1 MGAYL
6 LVIRFCEH
14 VLMISVLPRKGPGGI
29 PKERYQRPSRNL
41 DGPHNRRN
49 ITLCALSAALPSR
62 WSTKRLQFESKAE
75 KSSAKIMF
83 DPQLLGATT
92 QGTSPSTAPGYGAS
106 PASDHKCDDYI
117 GLLLD
122 VMKTRFEY
130 RTAEDLERAA
140 ANSQQTTDCSKDMMA
155 VLPKGAA
162 TARENF
168 VEALLLGAFTRYY
181 SNQEDIVHILRYLL
195 RPRHNQTMK
204 TTIQAAQIMP
214 PDVESSMAQIL
225 WRLMPPPDARSTYVD
240 AYWIRVLAPLYG
252 KSLNPDIPLFAG
264 VLTPSAWSETELRN
278 ASRDGTLPAPPRPLP
293 HLFFRTRCKV
303 SRTIYPTNPRVEFE
317 ARVSHTLQGW
327 AVAKAD
333 ILFLYVGEWL
343 ASSDAKAPKSVLIMT
358 LKKAH
363 QDGERQPIFAHT
375 GRQEK
380 PWHDVQE
387 SFQEV
392 NRRKKIYVAL
402 RAHNT
407 TEDDSELSRGA
418 ALMNL
423 YRDNY

>member
-1 MGAYL
+1 
-6 LVIRFCEH
+6 
-14 VLMISVLPRKGPGGI
+14 
-29 PKERYQRPSRNL
+29 
-41 DGPHNRRN
+41 
-49 ITLCALSAALPSR
+49 
-62 WSTKRLQFESKAE
+62 
-75 KSSAKIMF
+75 MF

-92 QGTSPSTAPGYGAS
+92 RGTLPSTAPYGAS
-106 PASDHKCDDYI
+106 PASDHKCDDCI

-130 RTAEDLERAA
+130 HTAEDLERAA
-140 ANSQQTTDCSKDMMA
+140 ANSHQTTDCSKESTVA
-155 VLPKGAA
+155 LPKGAA
-162 TARENF
+162 TAREKF

-195 RPRHNQTMK
+195 RPRHNQTLQ

-214 PDVESSMAQIL
+214 HDVEGSMAQIL
-225 WRLMPPPDARSTYVD
+225 WRLMPPPDACSTHVD
-240 AYWIRVLAPLYG
+240 AYWIRVLARLYG
-252 KSLNPDIPLFAG
+252 RSLNPDIPLFAG

-278 ASRDGTLPAPPRPLP
+278 ASRDGTLPAPPRPSP

-303 SRTIYPTNPRVEFE
+303 SRTIYPTNPRAEFE
-317 ARVSHTLQGW
+317 ARVNDKLYGRPTSGCV
-327 AVAKAD
+327 VAKANT
-333 ILFLYVGEWL
+333 LFLYVGEWL

-363 QDGERQPIFAHT
+363 KDGERQPIFAHT
-375 GRQEK
+375 GWQEK
-380 PWHDVQE
+380 PWHDVEE
-387 SFQEV
+387 SFPEV

-402 RAHNT
+402 RTHNT